1 VLGFLVIWQLAV
13 AAGLIDPFFVGS
25 PAGALREGA
34 RLAAEGKIWTD
45 AAVTLLTLARGL
57 GLAVLIGVPLS
68 VVLGRWRPGWSF
80 VELPIVM
87 LNATPTVALVPPII
101 MIAGIGP
108 ASKAVLAFVG
118 AFIPIVVTGR
128 AGAAAVP
135 DAYISAAR
143 VYGARRVHVFLKVV
157 LPYSLLAVLSGVRL
171 GVGRA
176 LTAVLVGELY
186 ATQQGLGLW
195 VTQGQVGMNADLL
208 TFVTMFVATVGAL
221 LIGAVNVIDRSFATW
236 RA

>member
-1 VLGFLVIWQLAV
+1 VLGFLVLWQLAV
-13 AAGLIDPFFVGS
+13 GAGAIDPFFVGS

-34 RLAAEGKIWTD
+34 RLAAEGQIWTD
-45 AAVTLLTLARGL
+45 AAITLLTLAKGL
-57 GLAVLIGVPLS
+57 GLAVLVGVPLG
-68 VVLGRWRPGWSF
+68 VVLGRWGAGWSL

-101 MIAGIGP
+101 MIVGIGP

-135 DAYISAAR
+135 DAYVRAVR
-143 VYGARRVHVFLKVV
+143 VYGAGPLHVFFKVV

-208 TFVTMFVATVGAL
+208 VFVTLFVATVGAL
-221 LIGAVNVIDRSFATW
+221 LIGAVNLVDRSFAAW